1 MLIIYIDVQGS
12 RADRCCIG
20 MYDEEL
26 TTLMIPGPVPVHPRV
41 YRAMSRVL
49 YGHRTKEYQ
58 KTYKETVSL
67 LQRLL
72 HTEQDVLIFAG
83 SGTATMEAALANTL
97 VPGEKVLNVI
107 NGKFSERWNELTT
120 AFGGKA
126 VMLEFPYGQAVD
138 PEAVRDALASDA
150 SIRIVTLCHN
160 ETSTGVLNPAKEIGQ
175 IVRDYDRL
183 LIVDGITSVGG
194 DYVYPDKWNF
204 DLLVTGSQKCLGVPP
219 GLGAIWVGSRAWK
232 KIDGRKQRAPT
243 YYLDLLK
250 AKKRYD
256 GFGDSPFTS
265 AVSLM
270 YGLHES
276 LTIMFEEGYEQ
287 RIERHRRLGRLTR
300 AGYLGM
306 GLDLLADPAH
316 YSNTVTAVKYP
327 SGIAD
332 KDFRNQVRNFG
343 ILVAGGQ
350 GPVKGKIWRTNH
362 MNICTERDILA
373 TLAIIEIVLKRLGF
387 EFPIGSGILAAQEQL
402 LKEKF

>member
-1 MLIIYIDVQGS
+1 
-12 RADRCCIG
+12 

-26 TTLMIPGPVPVHPRV
+26 TNLMIPGPVPVHPRV

-49 YGHRTKEYQ
+49 YGHRTPEYQ
-58 KTYKETVSL
+58 NTYKETVAL

-72 HTEQDVLIFAG
+72 QTEQDLLIFTG
-83 SGTATMEAALANTL
+83 SGTAAMEAAIANTL
-97 VPGEKVLNVI
+97 EPGEKVLNLV

-120 AFGGKA
+120 AFGGNP
-126 VMLEFPYGQAVD
+126 VVQEYTYGQAVD
-138 PEAVRDALASDA
+138 PERVREALASDA

-183 LIVDGITSVGG
+183 FIVDGITSVGG
-194 DYVYPDKWNF
+194 DYVFPDKWNF
-204 DLLVTGSQKCLGVPP
+204 DMLVTGSQKCLGVPP
-219 GLGAIWVGSRAWK
+219 GLGAIWVGKRAWQ
-232 KIDGRKQRAPT
+232 KIENRKHPNPT
-243 YYLDLLK
+243 FYLNLMK

-276 LTIMFEEGYEQ
+276 LTIMFEEGYEN
-287 RIERHRRLGRLTR
+287 RVERHHRLGRITR

-327 SGIAD
+327 SGITD
-332 KDFRNQVRNFG
+332 KEFRKQVRDLG
-343 ILVAGGQ
+343 ILIAGGQ

-362 MNICTERDILA
+362 MNICTERDVLA
-373 TLAIIEIVLKRLGF
+373 TITIIEIVLKRMGF
-387 EFPIGSGILAAQEQL
+387 EFPLGSGILASQEQL
-402 LKEKF
+402 LKENI